1 MTSKTING
9 NALSGNLKP
18 ARLGQPVAAAAATII
33 LASIFSAALVVFT
46 LVNDSAATGFLLCLT
61 CWILVGA
68 GVAGTFLAGAGYRSG
83 WLILLGLQPI
93 WIAYALITDQY
104 GFVPGSIAYAA
115 AQLNGYLRG
124 GNGE

>member
-9 NALSGNLKP
+9 NALFVNLNP
-18 ARLGQPVAAAAATII
+18 ARLSQPVAAAVATLV
-33 LASIFSAALVVFT
+33 LASIFSAALVLFT
-46 LVNDSAATGFLLCLT
+46 LVNDSAATESLLRFT
-61 CWILVGA
+61 CWFLVGA
-68 GVAGTFLAGAGYRSG
+68 GVTGTFLAGAGYRSG